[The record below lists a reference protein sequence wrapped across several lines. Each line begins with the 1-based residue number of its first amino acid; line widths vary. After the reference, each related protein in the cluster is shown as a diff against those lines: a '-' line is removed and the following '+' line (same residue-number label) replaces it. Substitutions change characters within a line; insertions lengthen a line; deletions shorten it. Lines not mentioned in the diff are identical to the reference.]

1 MGYRFWRR
9 TKVMPGVTLNWSLS
23 GPSVSVGS
31 RGARLTFGKRGVRA
45 TAGIPGSGFFVSEKL
60 GGSPKRRGKRTLRT
74 TATAAPARNPL
85 DLSFLQKLTTPQDE
99 KDFVAGLKALAAGD
113 EETALQSFAGSPHL
127 ADAMFLAGFLALKL
141 DRLDEA
147 ETRFKQALALAG
159 DLGALIAK
167 YRMHMVYRM
176 SITDELVVHILP
188 DREGVLLALVEI
200 MQRDERWQEAASD
213 LQQLAAVAPDDPIV
227 TLSLVEV
234 MMAEP
239 GADKAACEEVVRRT
253 ADVDNESTL
262 EAALLLYKGRALRR
276 LGMATAA
283 RDALTA
289 GLRRKK
295 DRPEALLHALRYE
308 RALVYEDLGQH
319 RRSRQELERLYAKDP
334 DYEDVAQRL
343 GLGARSEA
351 GPRED

>member
-9 TKVMPGVTLNWSLS
+9 TKVMPGVTLNWSLG
-23 GPSVSVGS
+23 GPSVSVGP
-31 RGARLTFGKRGVRA
+31 RGAKLTFGKRGVRA
-45 TAGIPGSGFFVSEKL
+45 TAGIPGSGFFYTQKL
-60 GGSPKRRGKRTLRT
+60 TGGAHHAERRPLR
-74 TATAAPARNPL
+74 AAPPSPTRDPL
-85 DLSFLQKLTTPQDE
+85 DLGFLQKLTTPQDE

-113 EETALQSFAGSPHL
+113 EETALQSFSGSPHL

-147 ETRFKQALALAG
+147 ESHFEQALALAG

-176 SITDELVVHILP
+176 AVTDELVVHILP

-200 MQRDERWQEAASD
+200 MQRDERWHEAEGY
-213 LQQLAAVAPDDPIV
+213 LHQLAAVAPDDPIV

-239 GADKAACEEVVRRT
+239 DAAKATREDVVRRT
-253 ADVDNESTL
+253 AEVDNQSTVD
-262 EAALLLYKGRALRR
+262 AALLLYKGRALRR
-276 LGMATAA
+276 LDMATAA

-289 GLRRKK
+289 GLRRTK

-308 RALVYEDLGQH
+308 RALAYEDLGQH
-319 RRSRQELERLYAKDP
+319 SRSRQELEKLYAQAP

-343 GLGARSEA
+343 GVG
-351 GPRED
+351 GG